1 MKSEFIGFSYDCCKK
16 CTDDRY
22 PGCHGSCEK
31 YLKIKAKND
40 ELKEARKLDNDKRYI
55 LSFYGEYFNLDMIQ
69 NLISTITIK
78 R

>member
-55 LSFYGEYFNLDMIQ
+55 SKNAIKNFQKHVKRRDKGYKFNDY
-69 NLISTITIK
+69 
-78 R
+78 